1 MVDLLSLYRQA
12 ERDNIGVYW
21 FTMDS
26 AESLSIQASDGSCA
40 IAIDPWYLRTQAEEK
55 TKLAHEM
62 GHCETGSFYNE
73 DAALDIRQKH
83 ENKADK
89 WAIMKLVPRDELD
102 AAAEAGYSD
111 VWSLADYFG
120 VSVEFMRKAICL
132 YMHGNLNVEQYF
144 DDYSHS

>member
-40 IAIDPWYLRTQAEEK
+40 IAMDPWYLHTQAEEK

-89 WAIMKLVPRDELD
+89 WAIEHVVPENELRNAIMD
-102 AAAEAGYSD
+102 GCTELWQLAES
-111 VWSLADYFG
+111 FG
-120 VSVEFMRKAICL
+120 VTIEFIKKAVCL
-132 YMHGNLNVEQYF
+132 YTYGNMAADRYF
-144 DDYSHS
+144 

>member
-40 IAIDPWYLRTQAEEK
+40 IAVDPWYLRTQAEEK
-55 TKLAHEM
+55 TKLAHEL
-62 GHCETGSFYNE
+62 GHSKTGSFYTE
-73 DAALDIRQKH
+73 DAAIDIRQKH

-89 WAIMKLVPRDELD
+89 WAIEHVVPENELRIAIMD
-102 AAAEAGYSD
+102 GCTERWQLAER
-111 VWSLADYFG
+111 FG
-120 VSVEFMRKAICL
+120 VTIDFIKKAVCL
-132 YMHGNLNVEQYF
+132 YTYGNMAADQYF
-144 DDYSHS
+144 

>member
-1 MVDLLSLYRQA
+1 MVDLLGLYRQA

-26 AESLSIQASDGSCA
+26 AESLSIQAPDGSCA
-40 IAIDPWYLRTQAEEK
+40 IAMDPWYLHTQAEEK

-73 DAALDIRQKH
+73 DTALDIRQKH

-89 WAIMKLVPRDELD
+89 WAIEHVVPENELRIAIMD
-102 AAAEAGYSD
+102 GCTELWQLAER
-111 VWSLADYFG
+111 FG
-120 VSVEFMRKAICL
+120 VTIDFIKKAVCL
-132 YMHGNLNVEQYF
+132 YTYGNMADDQYF
-144 DDYSHS
+144 

>member
-40 IAIDPWYLRTQAEEK
+40 IAMDPWYLHTHAEEK

-73 DAALDIRQKH
+73 GAALDIRQKH

-89 WAIMKLVPRDELD
+89 WAIEHVVPENELRIAIMD
-102 AAAEAGYSD
+102 GCTELWQLAER
-111 VWSLADYFG
+111 FG
-120 VSVEFMRKAICL
+120 VTIDFIKKAVCL
-132 YMHGNLNVEQYF
+132 YTYGNMAADQYF
-144 DDYSHS
+144 

>member
-89 WAIMKLVPRDELD
+89 WAIEHVVPENELRIAIMD
-102 AAAEAGYSD
+102 GCTELWQLAER
-111 VWSLADYFG
+111 FG
-120 VSVEFMRKAICL
+120 VTIDFIKKAVCL
-132 YMHGNLNVEQYF
+132 YTYGNMAADQYF
-144 DDYSHS
+144 